1 MFFFRQE
8 ENDNLKNQVEATMK
22 DIEQTTNTITKIEE
36 LITNA
41 KIEKGLTN
49 PCKENYKNED
59 LMEKHQ
65 DTSTVTKDKD
75 VKIEKH
81 ETCKSCQIF

>member
-1 MFFFRQE
+1 
-8 ENDNLKNQVEATMK
+8 LKNQIDATVK

-41 KIEKGLTN
+41 KMEKGLTN
-49 PCKENYKNED
+49 AYKENYKNDE
-59 LMEKHQ
+59 LMEKYQ

-75 VKIEKH
+75 VRMEKP
-81 ETCKSCQIF
+81 ENCKSCHIF